1 MFFFCFEDCVIP
13 LKQVYAHT
21 KVYWAYS
28 QVVYFGL
35 LKLLR
40 HTHPICDYLL
50 KQFTSTTSIYRIYS
64 TKVFM
69 ICKPDISTIPI
80 LLHSILWYVSLAFV
94 IISSYCFYF
103 NEFNTLLELFQICPI
118 WKIAFLS
125 NEHLW
130 HFIQKHSQ
138 IPMSNLFPINNTN
151 TYIFHNDNDTS
162 SYIIY

>member
-50 KQFTSTTSIYRIYS
+50 KRLLPILSIFGIYP
-64 TKVFM
+64 VFM

-80 LLHSILWYVSLAFV
+80 LLYFTLWYVSLAFV
-94 IISSYCFYF
+94 IISNYCSYFY
-103 NEFNTLLELFQICPI
+103 ESNTLLYCFEYANMKDIISFKWIIHDILYENILKSISVICFLWIILQPI
-118 WKIAFLS
+118 FCTMTTIL
-125 NEHLW
+125 H
-130 HFIQKHSQ
+130 
-138 IPMSNLFPINNTN
+138 
-151 TYIFHNDNDTS
+151 YI
-162 SYIIY
+162 

>member
-50 KQFTSTTSIYRIYS
+50 KRLLPILSIFGIYP
-64 TKVFM
+64 VFM

-80 LLHSILWYVSLAFV
+80 LLHPILWYVSLAFV

-130 HFIQKHSQ
+130 HFIQKHTK
-138 IPMSNLFPINNTN
+138 IHIGNLFPMNNTP
-151 TYIFHNDNDTS
+151 TYILHNDNNTS
-162 SYIIY
+162 LYIIY